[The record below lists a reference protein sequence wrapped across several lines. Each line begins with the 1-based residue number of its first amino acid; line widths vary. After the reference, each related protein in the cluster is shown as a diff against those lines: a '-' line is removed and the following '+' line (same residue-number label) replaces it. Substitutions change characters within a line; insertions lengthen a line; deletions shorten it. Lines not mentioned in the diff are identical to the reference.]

1 MKGLFIKDLY
11 LNFSN
16 RRNLLLFLFMS
27 IFMAFAMDGAFI
39 IGYTGMLLGILAI
52 GTISYDSNDNGM
64 SFLMCLPVSRN
75 DYVKEKFLYSFAM
88 EAMGCLLGLVI
99 YFLASAVKGASVDL
113 ISELSFGASFALTM
127 SLMMFLMI
135 YIEIKYGVEKSRTA
149 MFVMY
154 GIAFILV
161 FAVKRIQGLQSGLIA
176 FGNILLRMPAIAL
189 AAAIL
194 IMYLLIAFVLYRLSL
209 RAMEKKEF

>member
-1 MKGLFIKDLY
+1 MKGLFIKDYY

-16 RRNLLLFLFMS
+16 RRNLLLFLFIS
-27 IFMAFAMDGAFI
+27 IFMAFAMDGSFI
-39 IGYTGMLLGILAI
+39 IGYTGMLMGILAI

-64 SFLMCLPVSRN
+64 SFLMCLPVNRN

-99 YFLASAVKGASVDL
+99 YFLTSAVKGASVDL
-113 ISELSFGASFALTM
+113 ISELSFGAGFALTM

-176 FGNILLRMPAIAL
+176 FGNILLRMPVIAL